1 MKTSEIRQRFL
12 DYFSGKGHEVVPSSS
27 LVPHGDPTLMFT
39 NAGMVQFK
47 SVFLGNESRPRSTAV
62 SSQKC
67 VRAGGKHNDLENVG
81 HTARHHTFFEMLGNF
96 SFGAYFKK
104 EAIGYAWEF
113 LTDELKLDADRLFV
127 TVFEDDDEA
136 ADIWLNDVGIAPDKL
151 ARIGAKDN
159 FWSMG
164 DTGPCGPCSE
174 IFYDHGAHIPGG
186 PPGTQEEDGDRYIE
200 IWNLVFM
207 QYDRDAEGVLNPLPK
222 PSVDT
227 GMGLER
233 LAAILQGVHNNYD
246 IDLFRKLIAAACDVT
261 GVAFGDSDEKDVSL
275 RVLADHLRSV
285 SFLLADGVLPSN
297 EGRGFVL
304 RRILRRACRHGRLL
318 GMHEAFM
325 YRLVDALVREMG
337 QHFIELKAGQANIEQ
352 TIRIEEERFIK
363 TLDKGLKLVEEAA
376 ARAGDGGI
384 IPGETLFLLYDTY
397 GFPTDLTADILR
409 GRDIA
414 LDMEG
419 FGSCMEEQRTRARA
433 AWGGSGEQSVP
444 KAVFDVREQY
454 GPTEFLGY
462 QTLTAE
468 GLVTALIKDEQ
479 AVDGL
484 AEGEMGWLMS
494 NQTPFYGESG
504 GQAGDT
510 GVIGSDAGTFR
521 VSDTKRL
528 LPDLFVHVGKVEKGV
543 VNIGDTVR
551 CKVDGE
557 RRAEIQR
564 NHTATH
570 LMHAVL
576 RHILG
581 EHVKQA
587 GSLVNAERLRF
598 DFSHHQPVSTEERAG
613 IESRVNAAIRAND
626 TVDTNTMTRDEAV
639 ASGAMAL
646 FGEKYSDEV
655 RVVSAGFS
663 TELCGGTHVSRT
675 GDIGLFRIISE
686 TGIAAGVRR
695 IEAMTGE
702 AAYQSFVADASALSD
717 VAGRMRVRSLE
728 AADAVATLQL
738 RLKDTEK
745 ELVSLKARQST
756 GILDDLIGTVVDVSV
771 NGGTIKLLASEVKD
785 IADMR
790 DFMDKARGKLKSGV
804 IVFGQVRG
812 NKVQLVAGV
821 TKDLTGAYHAGH
833 IVREVAAL
841 CGGKGG
847 GKPDMAMA
855 GGTEPA
861 KLKVA
866 LAAVAGLIGG
876 SVDDADGPVVSGK
889 VHLKKRQAG

>member
-1 MKTSEIRQRFL
+1 VKTSEIRQKFL
-12 DYFSGKGHEVVPSSS
+12 GYFTSKGHAVVDSSS

-47 SVFLGNESRPRSTAV
+47 NVFLGNETRDYVTAT

-96 SFGAYFKK
+96 SFGDYFKK
-104 EAIGYAWEF
+104 EAISYAWEF
-113 LTDELKLDADRLFV
+113 LTRELQLNPDLLFV

-136 ADIWLNDVGIAPDKL
+136 YDIWVKEIGVSEDKI

-174 IFYDHGAHIPGG
+174 IFYDHGADVWGG
-186 PPGTQEEDGDRYIE
+186 PPGTPEEEGDRYIE

-207 QYDRDAEGVLNPLPK
+207 QYDRDAEGTLNPLPK

-233 LAAILQGVHNNYD
+233 IAAVMQGVHNNYD
-246 IDLFRKLIAAACDVT
+246 IDLFRNLIAAACKVT
-261 GVAFGDSDEKDVSL
+261 GVKFGENAEQDVSL

-318 GMHEAFM
+318 GMTDAFI
-325 YRLVDALVREMG
+325 YKLVDALVREMG
-337 QHFIELKAGQANIEQ
+337 GHFRELAENQANIEQ
-352 TIRIEEERFIK
+352 VIRIEEERFIK
-363 TLDKGLKLVEEAA
+363 TLDKGLKLVEQAVEAA
-376 ARAGDGGI
+376 GSGGT
-384 IPGETLFLLYDTY
+384 IPGKTLFTLYDTF
-397 GFPTDLTADILR
+397 GFPTDLTADILK
-409 GRDIA
+409 GQDIH
-414 LDMEG
+414 LDMDG
-419 FGSCMEEQRTRARA
+419 FETCMDEQRERARA
-433 AWGGSGEQSVP
+433 AWGGSGEAAIP
-444 KAVFDVREQY
+444 KALFELREQH

-462 QTLTAE
+462 STLSAE
-468 GLVTALIKDEQ
+468 GVISGLIQGENAVETLNEGDE
-479 AVDGL
+479 
-484 AEGEMGWLMS
+484 GWLIA

-504 GQAGDT
+504 GQVGDT
-510 GVIGSDAGTFR
+510 GVIRAGDAVFA
-521 VSDTKRL
+521 VSDTKKL
-528 LPDLFVHVGKVEKGV
+528 LSDLFVHVGKVTQGT
-543 VNIGDTVR
+543 ISSGGTAHFQ
-551 CKVDGE
+551 VDE
-557 RRAEIQR
+557 ESRNAIRR

-576 RHILG
+576 REVLG

-587 GSLVNAERLRF
+587 GSQVDSERLRF
-598 DFSHHQPVSTEERAG
+598 DFSHHQPVSVAEKAE
-613 IESRVNAAIRAND
+613 IEAKVNAAIWAND
-626 TVDTNTMTRDEAV
+626 AVDTKIMSQDEAV

-646 FGEKYSDEV
+646 FGEKYGDEV

-675 GDIGLFRIISE
+675 GDIGPFRILSE

-695 IEAMTGE
+695 IEAVTGE
-702 AAYQSFVADASALSD
+702 AAYQSFVADADALNN
-717 VAGRMRVRSLE
+717 VAAKVKVRPFE
-728 AADAVATLQL
+728 AAEAVNTLQSK
-738 RLKDTEK
+738 LKEAEK
-745 ELVSLKARQST
+745 ELASLKAKAST
-756 GILDDLIGTVVDVSV
+756 GQLDDLIGSAVDIA
-771 NGGTIKLLASEVKD
+771 GIKLLTAEVKD
-785 IADMR
+785 VADMR
-790 DFMDKARGKLKSGV
+790 DFMDKAKGKLKSGV
-804 IVFGQVRG
+804 IVFGQVKG
-812 NKVQLVAGV
+812 EKVQLVAGV
-821 TKDLTGAYHAGH
+821 TKDLTDKFHAGN
-833 IVREVAAL
+833 IVREVAQI

-861 KLKVA
+861 KLKDA
-866 LAAVAGLIGG
+866 LAAVGGL
-876 SVDDADGPVVSGK
+876 
-889 VHLKKRQAG
+889 L

>member
-1 MKTSEIRQRFL
+1 MNTSEIRSKFL
-12 DYFSGKGHEVVPSSS
+12 DYFAGKGHAVVASSS

-47 SVFLGNESRPRSTAV
+47 HVFLGNESRPYVTAT

-96 SFGAYFKK
+96 SFGDYFKHD
-104 EAIGYAWEF
+104 AIAYAWEF
-113 LTDELKLDADRLFV
+113 LTCEMKLDPARLFV
-127 TVFEDDDEA
+127 TVFEEDDEA
-136 ADIWLNDVGIAPDKL
+136 YDIWSKEVGVSIDRI

-174 IFYDHGAHIPGG
+174 IFYDHGDHIWGG
-186 PPGTQEEDGDRYIE
+186 PPGTPEEDGDRFVE

-207 QYDRDAEGVLNPLPK
+207 QYDRDADGKLNPLPK

-233 LAAILQGVHNNYD
+233 MAAVMQGTHDNYS

-261 GVAFGDSDEKDVSL
+261 GVKFGENAEQDVSL

-285 SFLLADGVLPSN
+285 SFLMADGVLPSN

-318 GMHEAFM
+318 GMSEAFI

-337 QHFIELKAGQANIEQ
+337 GHFRELAESQSNIEQ
-352 TIRIEEERFIK
+352 VIRIEEERFIK
-363 TLDKGLKLVEEAA
+363 TLDKGLKLVEQAVDD
-376 ARAGDGGI
+376 AGAGGT
-384 IPGETLFLLYDTY
+384 IPGKTLFTLYDTY

-409 GRDIA
+409 NRNVA
-414 LDMEG
+414 LDMPG
-419 FGSCMEEQRTRARA
+419 FEACMQEQRERARA
-433 AWGGSGEQSVP
+433 AWGGSGESAIP
-444 KAVFDVREQY
+444 KALFELREQH

-462 QTLTAE
+462 TTLNAE
-468 GLVTALIKDEQ
+468 GVISGLIRGGE
-479 AVDGL
+479 AVDSL
-484 AEGEMGWLMS
+484 SEGEAGWLIA

-504 GQAGDT
+504 GQVGDT
-510 GVIGSDAGTFR
+510 GVIVAGEAVFT
-521 VSDTKRL
+521 VSDTKKL
-528 LPDLFVHVGKVEKGV
+528 LADLFVHVGKVAGGSIKAGGTARFE
-543 VNIGDTVR
+543 
-551 CKVDGE
+551 VDGE
-557 RRAEIQR
+557 RRAAIRR

-576 RHILG
+576 RDVLG
-581 EHVKQA
+581 THVKQA

-598 DFSHHQPVSTEERAG
+598 DFSHHQPVSADEKAR
-613 IESRVNAAIRAND
+613 IEAQVNAAIWAND
-626 TVDTNTMTRDEAV
+626 AVGTKLMTQDEAI

-646 FGEKYSDEV
+646 FGEKYGDEV

-675 GDIGLFRIISE
+675 GDIGPFRIVSE

-695 IEAMTGE
+695 IEGVTGG
-702 AAYQSFVADASALSD
+702 AAYHSFVADVEQLGE
-717 VAGRMRVRSLE
+717 VAGQVKVRPFE
-728 AADAVATLQL
+728 ASEAVASLQA
-738 RLKDTEK
+738 RLKEAEK
-745 ELVSLKARQST
+745 ELASLKAKQST
-756 GILDDLIGTVVDVSV
+756 GMLDDLIGTAVDVDV
-771 NGGTIKLLASEVKD
+771 NGESVKLLTAEVAGV
-785 IADMR
+785 ADFR
-790 DFMDKARGKLKSGV
+790 DFMDKAKGKLKSGV
-804 IVFGQVRG
+804 IVFGMKNG
-812 NKVQLVAGV
+812 PKVQLIAGV
-821 TKDLTGAYHAGH
+821 TPDLVGQYHAGN
-833 IVREVAAL
+833 IVREVAII

-855 GGTEPA
+855 GGTEPG
-861 KLKVA
+861 KLKEA
-866 LAAVAGLIGG
+866 LAAVAGL
-876 SVDDADGPVVSGK
+876 
-889 VHLKKRQAG
+889 LKG

>member
-1 MKTSEIRQRFL
+1 VKTSEIRQRFL
-12 DYFSGKGHEVVPSSS
+12 DYFSSKGHEVVPSSP

-47 SVFLGNESRPRSTAV
+47 NVFLGNESRSYSTAA

-96 SFGAYFKK
+96 SFGDYFKK

-113 LTDELKLDADRLFV
+113 LTVDLKLDPERLFV

-136 ADIWLNDVGIAPDKL
+136 ADIWLNDIGVAPDKL

-164 DTGPCGPCSE
+164 DVGPCGPCSE
-174 IFYDHGAHIPGG
+174 IFYDHGEDITGG
-186 PPGTQEEDGDRYIE
+186 PPGTPEEDDDRYIE

-207 QYDRDAEGVLNPLPK
+207 QYDRDADGTLNPLPR

-233 LAAILQGVHNNYD
+233 LAAVLQGVHNNYE
-246 IDLFRKLIAAACDVT
+246 IDLFRNLITAACNVT
-261 GVAFGDSDEKDVSL
+261 GVKLGSNDESDASL
-275 RVLADHLRSV
+275 RVLVDHLRSV

-318 GMHEAFM
+318 GMHEAFI
-325 YRLVDALVREMG
+325 YKLVDVLVREMG
-337 QHFIELKAGQANIEQ
+337 DHFTELKTAQANIEQ
-352 TIRIEEERFIK
+352 VIRIEEERFIK

-376 ARAGDGGI
+376 ARAGDGGT
-384 IPGETLFLLYDTY
+384 IPGKTLFLLYDTY
-397 GFPTDLTADILR
+397 GFPTDLTADILK
-409 GRDIA
+409 GRNIA

-419 FGSCMEEQRTRARA
+419 FETCMEEQRKRARA
-433 AWGGSGEQSVP
+433 AWGGSGEKSIP
-444 KAVFDVREQY
+444 KAIFELREQH

-468 GLVTALIKDEQ
+468 GVITALIKDEK
-479 AVDGL
+479 AVDSLG
-484 AEGEMGWLMS
+484 EGENGWLVS

-504 GQAGDT
+504 GQVGDT
-510 GVIGSDAGTFR
+510 GVIESDTGTFR
-521 VSDTKRL
+521 VTDTKKL
-528 LPDLFVHVGKVEKGV
+528 LSDLFVHIGKVEKGIFNVSDV
-543 VNIGDTVR
+543 VH
-551 CKVDGE
+551 CKVDDE
-557 RRAEIQR
+557 RRTAIRR

-570 LMHAVL
+570 LMHTVL
-576 RHILG
+576 RTVLG

-598 DFSHHQPVSTEERAG
+598 DFSHHQPVSAAEKTE
-613 IESRVNAAIRAND
+613 IEAKVNAAIWTNNP
-626 TVDTNTMTRDEAV
+626 VDTNIMTQDEAI

-646 FGEKYSDEV
+646 FGEKYGDEV

-675 GDIGLFRIISE
+675 GDIGPFRIISE

-695 IEAMTGE
+695 IEATTGE
-702 AAYQSFVADASALSD
+702 AAYQSFVADAD
-717 VAGRMRVRSLE
+717 VLNNAASKVKVRPFE
-728 AADAVATLQL
+728 VVDAVAALQS
-738 RLKDTEK
+738 RLKEAEK
-745 ELVSLKARQST
+745 ELSSLKSKAST
-756 GILDDLIGTVVDVSV
+756 GVLDELINTAQDVNA
-771 NGGTIKLLASEVKD
+771 NGETIKLLTAEVKD
-785 IADMR
+785 VADMR
-790 DFMDKARGKLKSGV
+790 DFMDKAKGKLKSGV
-804 IVFGQVRG
+804 IVFGQIKG
-812 NKVQLVAGV
+812 EKVQLVAGV
-821 TKDLTGAYHAGH
+821 TKDLTDKFHAGN
-833 IVREVAAL
+833 IVREVAII

-847 GKPDMAMA
+847 GRPDMAMA

-861 KLKVA
+861 KLKEA
-866 LAAVAGLIGG
+866 LAAVAGLLRG
-876 SVDDADGPVVSGK
+876 
-889 VHLKKRQAG
+889 